1 MKRFDGST
9 VAGILLILLGGM
21 FLLEQQGL
29 IDSFG
34 DGFFG
39 LAFLVGG
46 AAFLLTYRS
55 GSWWAVIPGCVLA
68 AIGALILLPNS
79 LENIGGFIFLGG
91 LALAFWLTYL
101 GAREERW
108 WALIPAGVLST
119 LAVVSALPPAVGDF
133 GGAVFFFGMSSTFL
147 LVALLAKMRWGYYPA
162 AALGALGFVVLFSL
176 GGVMNYVSAVVLI
189 GAGGFLLYRY
199 FRPTP
204 ML

>member
-21 FLLEQQGL
+21 FLLEQRGL
-29 IDSFG
+29 IDNFG

-46 AAFLLTYRS
+46 AAFLFTYRS

-68 AIGALILLPNS
+68 AIGVLILLPNS
-79 LENIGGFIFLGG
+79 LENMGGLIFLGG
-91 LALAFWLTYL
+91 LALAFWLTFL

-119 LAVVSALPPAVGDF
+119 LAVVSTLPPAVGDF
-133 GGAVFFFGMSSTFL
+133 GGAVFLFGMSATFL
-147 LVALLAKMRWGYYPA
+147 LVALWAKMRWGYYPA
-162 AALGALGFVVLFSL
+162 AALGALGLVVLFSL
-176 GGVMNYVSAVVLI
+176 GGVMNYVWAVVLI

>member
-1 MKRFDGST
+1 MKRLDGST
-9 VAGILLILLGGM
+9 IAGILLIVLGGM

-29 IDSFG
+29 IQNVG
-34 DGFFG
+34 DVFFG

-46 AAFLLTYRS
+46 AAFLSTYRKD
-55 GSWWAVIPGCVLA
+55 SWWAVIPGCILA
-68 AIGALILLPNS
+68 AIGVLFLLPDS

-101 GAREERW
+101 GARAERW

-119 LAVVSALPPAVGDF
+119 LAVVSGLPPAVGDF
-133 GGAVFFFGMSSTFL
+133 GGTVFFLGMSLTFL

-162 AALGALGFVVLFSL
+162 AALGALSRIPLLSM
-176 GGVMNYVSAVVLI
+176 GGMMNYVWAVALI